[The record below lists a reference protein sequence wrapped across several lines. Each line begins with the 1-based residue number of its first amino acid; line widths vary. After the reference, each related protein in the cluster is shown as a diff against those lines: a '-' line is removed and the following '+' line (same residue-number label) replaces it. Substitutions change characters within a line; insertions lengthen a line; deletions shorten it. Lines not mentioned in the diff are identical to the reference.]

1 MAGVPSENTSG
12 PPRES
17 TSGPGPAS
25 ASEPAPAGLPEVTF
39 TQQGMWVT
47 EQTVGG
53 GAAYHMPMLV
63 HLRGDLDTGALL
75 AACAAVVARHP
86 MLGSVVAE
94 VDNELRLVPG
104 AGVPVREAVI
114 SSGSADPD
122 AVTGG
127 SPPDAPDAPD
137 PSSEN
142 TENAENA
149 ENRGNRG
156 NAEGGESGERYGRAV
171 RAAVREEIL
180 REFDL
185 EKGPLARF
193 TLFGIGPGRH
203 LLLFVAHHLI
213 FDGQSKD
220 ILVRDLAAFY
230 NGEPPPP
237 LPAIDH
243 GRAERE
249 RVAALLPGA
258 REFWKPRWRDPG
270 ETVVLGRALRSRRA
284 GEGRVL
290 RFTVDPSITPR
301 PSSVPSSGSSSASVP
316 SSGSSSASVP
326 SSDSLSASGPSSAP
340 SSGTQTPGLT
350 RFEVLLAALHTLLLG
365 YGNTAVTTAVDL
377 STRPPEAAGH
387 IGLFVNEL
395 PVASSPSPEAT
406 FREFATALRAELRE
420 VYRFRQVPLSRAM
433 PRLRPHAALV
443 PVSVSYRT
451 RRDADPV
458 FAGLDTSVEWT
469 VFNHAVRGA
478 LHLQCVDGPG
488 GLRISLRHDPET
500 VPDADRFADD
510 LRLLLERAMHD
521 PDLSLHEIL
530 ENEMGSV
537 TTLTDQVR
545 EIWEE
550 VLGISPIA
558 DDDDIFDLGGHSLTI
573 TQIIARMRKRLDIE
587 VSLDA
592 FFDNPTIAGI
602 VDSLGDD

>member
-1 MAGVPSENTSG
+1 M
-12 PPRES
+12 
-17 TSGPGPAS
+17 
-25 ASEPAPAGLPEVTF
+25 PAGLPEVTF

-53 GAAYHMPMLV
+53 GAAYHMPILV
-63 HLRGDLDTGALL
+63 HLDGDLDTGALL

-104 AGVPVREAVI
+104 AEVPVRETAVPTD
-114 SSGSADPD
+114 SPGD
-122 AVTGG
+122 AG
-127 SPPDAPDAPD
+127 
-137 PSSEN
+137 
-142 TENAENA
+142 
-149 ENRGNRG
+149 
-156 NAEGGESGERYGRAV
+156 SGEAV
-171 RAAVREEIL
+171 RAAVREEVL
-180 REFDL
+180 RAFDL

-193 TLFGIGPGRH
+193 TLFEVGPGRH
-203 LLLFVAHHLI
+203 LLLFVAHHLV

-230 NGEPPPP
+230 NGESPSP
-237 LPAIDH
+237 LPFADH
-243 GRAERE
+243 GRAERD

-270 ETVVLGRALRSRRA
+270 QTVVLGRALESRRA
-284 GEGRVL
+284 GEGGVL
-290 RFTVDPSITPR
+290 RFTVDPSTAR
-301 PSSVPSSGSSSASVP
+301 
-316 SSGSSSASVP
+316 
-326 SSDSLSASGPSSAP
+326 
-340 SSGTQTPGLT
+340 TPGLT

-365 YGNTAVTTAVDL
+365 YGNAAVTTAVDL

-387 IGLFVNEL
+387 VGLFVNEL

-406 FREFATALRAELRE
+406 FREFAGALRAELRE

-458 FAGLDTSVEWT
+458 FAGLGASVEWT

-488 GLRISLRHDPET
+488 GLEISLRHDPET
-500 VPDADRFADD
+500 VPDAARVADD
-510 LRLLLERAMHD
+510 LRLLLERATHD
-521 PDLSLHEIL
+521 PDLSLHELL

>member
-1 MAGVPSENTSG
+1 
-12 PPRES
+12 
-17 TSGPGPAS
+17 
-25 ASEPAPAGLPEVTF
+25 
-39 TQQGMWVT
+39 
-47 EQTVGG
+47 
-53 GAAYHMPMLV
+53 
-63 HLRGDLDTGALL
+63 
-75 AACAAVVARHP
+75 

-104 AGVPVREAVI
+104 AEVPVRQATI
-114 SSGSADPD
+114 SLDFPD
-122 AVTGG
+122 SFDSSDDVTGD
-127 SPPDAPDAPD
+127 SLPDPTSSADAPD
-137 PSSEN
+137 PSY
-142 TENAENA
+142 
-149 ENRGNRG
+149 ENRESGENGGN
-156 NAEGGESGERYGRAV
+156 GERYGRAV
-171 RAAVREEIL
+171 REAVREEIL
-180 REFDL
+180 RAFDL

-193 TLFGIGPGRH
+193 TLFEVGPGRH
-203 LLLFVAHHLI
+203 LLLFVAHHLV

-230 NGEPPPP
+230 NGEPPLP
-237 LPAIDH
+237 LPGIDH

-249 RVAALLPGA
+249 RVAAVLPGA

-270 ETVVLGRALRSRRA
+270 ETVVLGRALKSRRA

-290 RFTVDPSITPR
+290 RFTVDPSIPPR
-301 PSSVPSSGSSSASVP
+301 PAPGPPSVPPSGMSSSPTSVPPPGTSSGTSSASPSGAPSIPPFGTASGPPLSSPSGPASDPFPGTSSGSP
-316 SSGSSSASVP
+316 
-326 SSDSLSASGPSSAP
+326 SGPSGTP
-340 SSGTQTPGLT
+340 SPGLT

-387 IGLFVNEL
+387 VGLFVNEL

-458 FAGLDTSVEWT
+458 FTGLDASVEWT

-488 GLRISLRHDPET
+488 GLEISLRHDPET
-500 VPDADRFADD
+500 VPDAARVADD
-510 LRLLLERAMHD
+510 LRLLLERATHD

-573 TQIIARMRKRLDIE
+573 TQIIARMRKRLDVE

-602 VDSLGDD
+602 VDSLGVDFPSLVNEGESHGRP

>member
-1 MAGVPSENTSG
+1 MAGVPSGNTSG
-12 PPRES
+12 APRES
-17 TSGPGPAS
+17 PSGPVPAS
-25 ASEPAPAGLPEVTF
+25 ASEPVPGPASAGLPEVTF

-53 GAAYHMPMLV
+53 GAAYHMPILV
-63 HLRGDLDTGALL
+63 HMRGDLDTGALL
-75 AACAAVVARHP
+75 AACAAVAARHP

-94 VDNELRLVPG
+94 VDTELRLVPG
-104 AGVPVREAVI
+104 AQVPVREVSI
-114 SSGSADPD
+114 SSGPVDSD
-122 AVTGG
+122 AVAGD
-127 SPPDAPDAPD
+127 SPPDS
-137 PSSEN
+137 SSESG
-142 TENAENA
+142 ED
-149 ENRGNRG
+149 
-156 NAEGGESGERYGRAV
+156 GESGERYGRAV
-171 RAAVREEIL
+171 QEAVREEIL

-203 LLLFVAHHLI
+203 LLLFVAHHLV

-243 GRAERE
+243 GRAERD

-301 PSSVPSSGSSSASVP
+301 SPSVPSLDPPSASVP

-326 SSDSLSASGPSSAP
+326 SSDSPSVSVPSSTP
-340 SSGTQTPGLT
+340 SSSSPTQPPGLT

-365 YGNTAVTTAVDL
+365 YGNSAVTTAVDL

-500 VPDADRFADD
+500 VPDAARVADD

>member
-1 MAGVPSENTSG
+1 MDRVTSGNTSG

-17 TSGPGPAS
+17 TSGPVPAG
-25 ASEPAPAGLPEVTF
+25 ASEPASAGLPEVTF

-53 GAAYHMPMLV
+53 GAAYHMPILV

-75 AACAAVVARHP
+75 AACEAVVARHP
-86 MLGSVVAE
+86 MLRSVVAE

-127 SPPDAPDAPD
+127 FPPDTRDLQAPPNAPD

-142 TENAENA
+142 AENAENA
-149 ENRGNRG
+149 ESGESDEN
-156 NAEGGESGERYGRAV
+156 GESGERYGRAV

-193 TLFGIGPGRH
+193 TLFGIDPGRH
-203 LLLFVAHHLI
+203 LLLFVAHHLV

-237 LPAIDH
+237 LPALDH

-290 RFTVDPSITPR
+290 RFTVDPSITSR
-301 PSSVPSSGSSSASVP
+301 SSSVPSSGPSSAS
-316 SSGSSSASVP
+316 GP
-326 SSDSLSASGPSSAP
+326 SSDSPSASGPSSALP
-340 SSGTQTPGLT
+340 SGTQTPGLT

-458 FAGLDTSVEWT
+458 FAGLDASVEWT

-500 VPDADRFADD
+500 VPDAARVADD

>member
-1 MAGVPSENTSG
+1 MAGS
-12 PPRES
+12 
-17 TSGPGPAS
+17 AS
-25 ASEPAPAGLPEVTF
+25 APSPAGLPEVTF

-53 GAAYHMPMLV
+53 GAAYHMPILV
-63 HLRGDLDTGALL
+63 HLSGDLDTGALL

-104 AGVPVREAVI
+104 AEVPVRETAVP
-114 SSGSADPD
+114 SG
-122 AVTGG
+122 
-127 SPPDAPDAPD
+127 PPDSPG
-137 PSSEN
+137 SSD
-142 TENAENA
+142 
-149 ENRGNRG
+149 
-156 NAEGGESGERYGRAV
+156 GESAGNGEGGERYGRAV

-180 REFDL
+180 RAFDL

-203 LLLFVAHHLI
+203 LLLFVAHHLV

-237 LPAIDH
+237 LPGIDH
-243 GRAERE
+243 GRAERD

-270 ETVVLGRALRSRRA
+270 QTVVLGRALESRRA
-284 GEGRVL
+284 AEGRVL

-301 PSSVPSSGSSSASVP
+301 PSPTPSSASAAPPGLSSASASSSASAP
-316 SSGSSSASVP
+316 PGLFSASAAP
-326 SSDSLSASGPSSAP
+326 PGAAPGAPAPGP
-340 SSGTQTPGLT
+340 T

-387 IGLFVNEL
+387 VGLFVNEL

-406 FREFATALRAELRE
+406 FREFAGTLRAELRE
-420 VYRFRQVPLSRAM
+420 IYRFRQVPLSRAM

-458 FAGLDTSVEWT
+458 FAGLDASVEWT

-488 GLRISLRHDPET
+488 GLEISLRHDPET
-500 VPDADRFADD
+500 VPDAARVAED
-510 LRLLLERAMHD
+510 LRLLLERATHD
-521 PDLSLHEIL
+521 PDLSLHELL

-602 VDSLGDD
+602 VDSLNDD

>member
-1 MAGVPSENTSG
+1 M
-12 PPRES
+12 
-17 TSGPGPAS
+17 S
-25 ASEPAPAGLPEVTF
+25 ASAGLPEVTF

-53 GAAYHMPMLV
+53 GAAYHMPILV

-75 AACAAVVARHP
+75 AACEAVVARHP

-104 AGVPVREAVI
+104 AGVPVREAVT

-127 SPPDAPDAPD
+127 SPPDTRDLQAPPNAPD

-142 TENAENA
+142 A
-149 ENRGNRG
+149 ENRED
-156 NAEGGESGERYGRAV
+156 AESGESDESDENGESGESGERYGRAV

-203 LLLFVAHHLI
+203 LLVFVAHHLV

-237 LPAIDH
+237 LPALDH

-258 REFWKPRWRDPG
+258 REFWRPRWRDPG

-301 PSSVPSSGSSSASVP
+301 SSSVPSSGP
-316 SSGSSSASVP
+316 SSASVP
-326 SSDSLSASGPSSAP
+326 SSDSPSASVPSSAP
-340 SSGTQTPGLT
+340 SSGTQAPGLT

-365 YGNTAVTTAVDL
+365 YGNPAVTTAVDL

-458 FAGLDTSVEWT
+458 FAGLDASVEWT

-488 GLRISLRHDPET
+488 GLEISLRHDPET
-500 VPDADRFADD
+500 VPDAARVADD

>member
-1 MAGVPSENTSG
+1 MAASPSETAPRNEAEDTSG
-12 PPRES
+12 ASREN
-17 TSGPGPAS
+17 AS
-25 ASEPAPAGLPEVTF
+25 AGMPEVTF

-47 EQTVGG
+47 EQAVGG
-53 GAAYHMPMLV
+53 GAAYHMPILV

-75 AACAAVVARHP
+75 AACAALIARHP
-86 MLGSVVAE
+86 MLGDVVAE
-94 VDNELRLVPG
+94 VNNELRLVPG
-104 AGVPVREAVI
+104 AKVPVRRVTIAP
-114 SSGSADPD
+114 SSSDEDSSSAGI
-122 AVTGG
+122 AGG
-127 SPPDAPDAPD
+127 VPRD
-137 PSSEN
+137 PSTSPHPPSED
-142 TENAENA
+142 
-149 ENRGNRG
+149 
-156 NAEGGESGERYGRAV
+156 GEDGERYGRAV
-171 RAAVREEIL
+171 REAVGEEIL
-180 REFDL
+180 RAFDL

-193 TLFGIGPGRH
+193 TLFEIGSGRH

-237 LPAIDH
+237 LPEIDH
-243 GRAERE
+243 GRAERD
-249 RVAALLPGA
+249 RVAALLPAA

-270 ETVVLGRALRSRRA
+270 ETVVLDRALRSRRA
-284 GEGRVL
+284 AEGRVL
-290 RFTVDPSITPR
+290 RFTVNPSIEPG
-301 PSSVPSSGSSSASVP
+301 PPPNLSSSGAQ
-316 SSGSSSASVP
+316 
-326 SSDSLSASGPSSAP
+326 AP
-340 SSGTQTPGLT
+340 ALT

-377 STRPPEAAGH
+377 STRTPEAAGH

-420 VYRFRQVPLSRAM
+420 IYRFRQVPLSRAM

-458 FAGLDTSVEWT
+458 FTGLDTSVEWT

-488 GLRISLRHDPET
+488 GLEISLRHDPET
-500 VPDADRFADD
+500 VPDAARVADD
-510 LRLLLERAMHD
+510 LRLLLERATHN
-521 PDLSLHEIL
+521 PNLTLHEIL
-530 ENEMGSV
+530 EDEMGSV
-537 TTLTDQVR
+537 TTLNDQIR

-587 VSLDA
+587 VSLDD

>member
-1 MAGVPSENTSG
+1 MS
-12 PPRES
+12 
-17 TSGPGPAS
+17 GPAS
-25 ASEPAPAGLPEVTF
+25 AGLPEVTF

-53 GAAYHMPMLV
+53 GAAYHMPILV

-75 AACAAVVARHP
+75 AACAAVAARHP

-104 AGVPVREAVI
+104 AQVPVREASI
-114 SSGSADPD
+114 SSGPVDSD
-122 AVTGG
+122 AVTGD
-127 SPPDAPDAPD
+127 SPPDS
-137 PSSEN
+137 SSESG
-142 TENAENA
+142 ED
-149 ENRGNRG
+149 
-156 NAEGGESGERYGRAV
+156 GESGERYGRAV
-171 RAAVREEIL
+171 QEAVREEIL

-203 LLLFVAHHLI
+203 LLLFVAHHLV

-220 ILVRDLAAFY
+220 ILVRDLAAFH

-243 GRAERE
+243 GRAERD

-301 PSSVPSSGSSSASVP
+301 SPSVPSSDPPSTSVP

-326 SSDSLSASGPSSAP
+326 SSDSPSTSVP
-340 SSGTQTPGLT
+340 SSGSSSASVPSSDSPSTSVPSSTPSSSSPTQPPGLT

-500 VPDADRFADD
+500 VPDAARVADD

>member
-1 MAGVPSENTSG
+1 MAVLPSESASRNEVEDTS
-12 PPRES
+12 E
-17 TSGPGPAS
+17 TSRGNAS
-25 ASEPAPAGLPEVTF
+25 AGMPEVTF

-47 EQTVGG
+47 EQAVGG
-53 GAAYHMPMLV
+53 GAAYHMPILV
-63 HLRGDLDTGALL
+63 HLCGDLDTGALL

-86 MLGSVVAE
+86 MLGDVVTE

-104 AGVPVREAVI
+104 AEVPVRRVTI
-114 SSGSADPD
+114 SSSADV
-122 AVTGG
+122 ATGAARDTRDLST
-127 SPPDAPDAPD
+127 SPHS
-137 PSSEN
+137 PSHD
-142 TENAENA
+142 
-149 ENRGNRG
+149 
-156 NAEGGESGERYGRAV
+156 GESGEDGERYGRAV
-171 RAAVREEIL
+171 REAVGEEIL
-180 REFDL
+180 RAFDL
-185 EKGPLARF
+185 ERGPLARF
-193 TLFGIGPGRH
+193 TLFEIGPGRN

-220 ILVRDLAAFY
+220 VLVRDLAAFY

-237 LPAIDH
+237 LPEIDH
-243 GRAERE
+243 GRAERD
-249 RVAALLPGA
+249 RVAALLPAA

-284 GEGRVL
+284 AQGRVL
-290 RFTVDPSITPR
+290 RFTVNPSIESDPSR
-301 PSSVPSSGSSSASVP
+301 
-316 SSGSSSASVP
+316 
-326 SSDSLSASGPSSAP
+326 DLSAAP
-340 SSGTQTPGLT
+340 VLT
-350 RFEVLLAALHTLLLG
+350 RFEVLLAGLHTLLLG

-406 FREFATALRAELRE
+406 FREFATALRTELRE
-420 VYRFRQVPLSRAM
+420 IYRFRQVPLSRAM

-458 FAGLDTSVEWT
+458 FTGLDASVEWT

-488 GLRISLRHDPET
+488 GLEISLRHDPET
-500 VPDADRFADD
+500 VPDAARVADD
-510 LRLLLERAMHD
+510 LRLLLERATHN
-521 PDLSLHEIL
+521 PNLTLHEIL
-530 ENEMGSV
+530 EDEMGSV
-537 TTLTDQVR
+537 TTLNDQVR

-587 VSLDA
+587 VSLDD